1 MDRVTTLKS
10 LLLHLV
16 SEGGERCRRSPSK
29 GQRFSREM
37 RGGGGFF
44 RGKGKIMEIK
54 KGKGFF

>member
-37 RGGGGFF
+37 RGGGCTGE
-44 RGKGKIMEIK
+44 KVNN
-54 KGKGFF
+54 